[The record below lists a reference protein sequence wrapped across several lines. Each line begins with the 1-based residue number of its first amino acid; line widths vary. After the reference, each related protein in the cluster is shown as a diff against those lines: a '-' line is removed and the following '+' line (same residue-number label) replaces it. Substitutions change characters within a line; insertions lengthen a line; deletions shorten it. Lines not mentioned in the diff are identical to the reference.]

1 LKCDIEIIRKKVED
15 NQLNLIKL
23 MTHNFSKSINMDEEG
38 TIGSKAPKNMKNC
51 GRISSRLK
59 SLEKDD
65 LNEFR

>member
-1 LKCDIEIIRKKVED
+1 
-15 NQLNLIKL
+15 